1 MKFLLGTVNTPRV
14 DVGWMQPVSAKDP
27 GDKDKGGGQ
36 GTIFCRRAL
45 CQKVAA
51 RMKISGTYVTTL

>member
-27 GDKDKGGGQ
+27 GDKDKGGGAGNNILPE
-36 GTIFCRRAL
+36 GTLPEGC
-45 CQKVAA
+45 
-51 RMKISGTYVTTL
+51 G